1 MDSVVDTAPADGE
14 LADRPTAITTAPE
27 GPTFRSWLL
36 KEAPYIAML
45 SLALIGITFHLP
57 LTYWMVLTPV
67 FGIICVVEGWRHF
80 STRHDR
86 LKLVL
91 TQALSWGALVLAII
105 VLYDDG
111 AQGVLNAN
119 GSSLAMITLLALG
132 TFLAGLQAEVWRT
145 CGVGV
150 ILFLSVPAIGWL
162 QQSSILLVVG
172 TLGVLAVGGATW
184 YLSRGEPAHV

>member
-57 LTYWMVLTPV
+57 LTYWM
-67 FGIICVVEGWRHF
+67 
-80 STRHDR
+80 
-86 LKLVL
+86 VL